1 MIAALAL
8 VATIESGADLSEIV
22 VTAQRRQE
30 SLQETPVSVTALTG
44 QQLTDFGAKDFVD
57 YAKSVPDLSF
67 GMGGSP
73 FGGGAYGYSSTRQ
86 IVIRGVAGANTTS
99 LYIDDTPIPNVVDPR
114 AFDLER
120 IEVLRGPQ
128 GTLFGAS
135 SMGGTVRL
143 ITKTPD
149 PVETGGNVVLQ
160 GSDINAGGGGY
171 DISGSANVALVAHNI
186 GLRLSVFDAFDP
198 GYFTKVFGI
207 ANVPGVDFAPG
218 TQVSG
223 SAKVGD
229 TRKYGGT
236 ASLLITP
243 ETLPGLSMTPLVMLQ
258 RFDVNG
264 YPLADDSASNFTQVR
279 PLNVAE
285 RSLAQWQLYAFT
297 AKYTARFGDLISST
311 GYLHRYSQ
319 DVEDGTMWFAAF
331 QDYYYSPLPYL
342 AATVLQTYE
351 SREVTHELRFQS
363 HLRGPVQFTAGFF
376 YQRAATSS
384 PFSYSIPG
392 LDAASG
398 HTLGSDNIAYLTQ
411 NTLSKQTAGF
421 ADITYSPLAKLELSA
436 GVRKTWVDDSGHQS
450 LQQPPSFNADSAY
463 SFEQKQQPVTPRF
476 AARYSFD
483 ANDMTYVSASKG
495 FRNGGENAPAT
506 GPCADGARML
516 GLPAGVPV
524 PFYSDSLWSYE
535 IGLKNLWDAQKI
547 ASRAAAY
554 FIDWKNMQQTVL
566 LPVCGIPALLNTGA
580 ARIVGAEWEITARI
594 APRLQLDAGLGY
606 EDGKI
611 TDARTLSNGQVLGF
625 PVDTPL
631 SGVPKW
637 TASLRA
643 SYSVPTSIGDAFVR
657 GEYSFVGS
665 SLSLANGG
673 TGLHRAEYSLLD
685 LRGGLQSGDWVTT
698 LFIKNVFN
706 RAANYG
712 DIVTAAGVVPGQSR
726 LVVAQ
731 PRTIALE
738 LQRSFRPHGR

>member
-1 MIAALAL
+1 VIAALAL
-8 VATIESGADLSEIV
+8 VAAIDSGAGLSEIV

-30 SLQETPVSVTALTG
+30 SLQQTPVSVTALTG
-44 QQLTDFGAKDFVD
+44 QQLAEFGARDFVD
-57 YAKSVPDLSF
+57 YAKSVPGLSF

-99 LYIDDTPIPNVVDPR
+99 LYIDDTPISNVVDPR
-114 AFDLER
+114 VFDLER

-149 PVETGGNVVLQ
+149 PGETDGTVDLQ

-171 DISGSANVALVAHNI
+171 DISGSANVALVAHSV
-186 GLRLSVFDAFDP
+186 GLRLSMFDAFDP

-218 TQVSG
+218 TRVSG
-223 SAKVGD
+223 ATKVGD

-236 ASLLITP
+236 VSLLITP

-264 YPLADDSASNFTQVR
+264 YPLADDNASNFTQIR

-297 AKYTARFGDLISST
+297 AKYTASFGDLISST

-331 QDYYYSPLPYL
+331 QGYYYAPLPYL
-342 AATVLQTYE
+342 AATVLQAYE
-351 SREVTHELRFQS
+351 SREVTQELRFQS
-363 HLRGPVQFTAGFF
+363 HLRGPVQFSAGFF
-376 YQRAATSS
+376 HQRAATSS
-384 PFSYSIPG
+384 PFSYPIPG

-398 HTLGSDNIAYLTQ
+398 YTLGADNIAYLTQ

-524 PFYSDSLWSYE
+524 PYYSDSLWSYE
-535 IGLKNLWDAQKI
+535 IGLKNLWDARKI

-554 FIDWKNMQQTVL
+554 YIDWKNMQQTVL

-685 LRGGLQSGDWVTT
+685 LRGGLQSGDWMTT

-712 DIVTAAGVVPGQSR
+712 DIVTAAGVVPGQPR

-738 LQRSFRPHGR
+738 LQRSFGPHER